1 MQEEPD
7 LIVCCPGNEIPKWF
21 NYQSQGSSL
30 SIKLPPKW
38 YDTHFLG
45 LVLCVVVAFKTHE
58 DHNGMLFHVESEFNA
73 CQGETESYKFGYTLF
88 GWFGEEEGPVHSD
101 HVLLWYNYNLNR
113 NVVKAKAGH
122 PRLRNA
128 SEASFEFYP
137 LGFLMNP
144 VHHCYVKKCGVC
156 LMYAQ
161 DSSAGLDQDVG
172 EPKVKESSTSQRP
185 REVSEPSGSRVVI
198 LDEEE
203 VEEEP
208 MPERIRNNNSNLLF

>member
-1 MQEEPD
+1 M
-7 LIVCCPGNEIPKWF
+7 
-21 NYQSQGSSL
+21 
-30 SIKLPPKW
+30 
-38 YDTHFLG
+38 
-45 LVLCVVVAFKTHE
+45 VAFKTHE
-58 DHNGMLFHVESEFNA
+58 DHNGVLLHVESEFKA
-73 CQGETESYKFGYTLF
+73 GQGETECDKFGYTLF

-113 NVVKAKAGH
+113 NVVKGKAGH
-122 PRLRNA
+122 PSLCNA
-128 SEASFEFYP
+128 TEASFECYP

-161 DSSAGLDQDVG
+161 DSSAGLDQEVG
-172 EPKVKESSTSQRP
+172 ELKVGEISTSQRP
-185 REVSEPSGSRVVI
+185 REVSEPRGSRVAI

-203 VEEEP
+203 ELEEEP